1 MRSVILAALAALAT
15 TPITAQAQD
24 QAAPPIRVWLNRT
37 DFMRAD
43 KAKAYLQTQ
52 DDGYVIVLSADPTG
66 RVRVLF
72 PLDPGDDDYVQGGK
86 DYEIRGRSDR
96 EAFVV
101 YQSEGTGYVYAAVS
115 RDPFQFDGLA
125 LNGHWDYR
133 APDWTVGADP
143 EADLTALV
151 QRMAGGGTF
160 DYDIARYDIGYD
172 ASPAVGLSMYDPYY
186 GNPYWYGG
194 SRFSINVGFGL
205 WPSAYWYDPWWYP
218 WYDPWYTPW
227 YWGYAGLGWY
237 GYQPFGYGYYAGWY
251 GPRRFGT
258 VYYAGNF
265 GSPFVFKSHNDRWGL
280 GPQPFGMRQRT
291 PAPRTVL
298 AGGTGTL
305 WNGDFG
311 RRTVTRTGPGDRVQ
325 PVSSGR
331 RVAPQRGTDLGAVGP
346 TRRPAPARQPEIAPS
361 APRSGARPAP
371 RETRDGSTDLG
382 RIGPTRRAGP
392 AQQQPGARQGTP
404 IPAQRPAPRAA
415 PRGLRVDNNVPAPP
429 AERRTAGPVTGREP
443 QGVQSAPRS
452 TARPA
457 TPSSGRSTR
466 AQTPSLTRR
475 SGAAPRASS
484 PPRSVSPPRAAPPRS
499 VSPPRSA
506 PPRSASPPRMSAP
519 RSAPPARSGGDGG
532 RVGGGG
538 GRTGGGGRR
547 H

>member
-1 MRSVILAALAALAT
+1 MRSVFLAALAALAT
-15 TPITAQAQD
+15 TPLAVQAQD

-37 DFMRAD
+37 DFQRSD

-52 DDGYVIVLSADPTG
+52 DDGYVVVLNADPTG

-125 LNGHWDYR
+125 LNGQWDYR
-133 APDWTVGADP
+133 AADWAVGADP

-151 QRMAGGGTF
+151 QKMVGSGTF
-160 DYDIARYDIGYD
+160 DYDIARYDVGYN

-186 GNPYWYGG
+186 GGLYPYWYGG

-205 WPSAYWYDPWWYP
+205 WPSAYWWDP
-218 WYDPWYTPW
+218 WYDPWYSPW
-227 YWGYAGLGWY
+227 YWGGCCYAGLGWY
-237 GYQPFGYGYYAGWY
+237 GYQPFGYGYFSPWY
-251 GPRRFGT
+251 GPRHVGT

-280 GPQPFGMRQRT
+280 GPQPFGVRQRT

-298 AGGTGTL
+298 AGGTGVL

-311 RRTVTRTGPGDRVQ
+311 RRTVTRAGPGGRVQ
-325 PVSSGR
+325 PASGGR
-331 RVAPQRGTDLGAVGP
+331 RVAPQGATNLGTMGP
-346 TRRPAPARQPEIAPS
+346 ARRPAPARQPEIVPS

-371 RETRDGSTDLG
+371 RQTRDGSTDLG
-382 RIGPTRRAGP
+382 RIGPTRRAAP
-392 AQQQPGARQGTP
+392 AQQGGARPSTP
-404 IPAQRPAPRAA
+404 LPTQRPAPRAT
-415 PRGLRVDNNVPAPP
+415 PRGLRVDNGAPAPP
-429 AERRTAGPVTGREP
+429 PERRTVRPITGREP
-443 QGVQSAPRS
+443 QGVQSAPS
-452 TARPA
+452 G
-457 TPSSGRSTR
+457 GRSTR

-475 SGAAPRASS
+475 SGPEPRMSPPRASS
-484 PPRSVSPPRAAPPRS
+484 PPRTVSPPRSSPPRTVSPPRSSAPPRM
-499 VSPPRSA
+499 SPPRSA
-506 PPRSASPPRMSAP
+506 PPRSS
-519 RSAPPARSGGDGG
+519 PPARSGGSRG
-532 RVGGGG
+532 
-538 GRTGGGGRR
+538 GGGGRR